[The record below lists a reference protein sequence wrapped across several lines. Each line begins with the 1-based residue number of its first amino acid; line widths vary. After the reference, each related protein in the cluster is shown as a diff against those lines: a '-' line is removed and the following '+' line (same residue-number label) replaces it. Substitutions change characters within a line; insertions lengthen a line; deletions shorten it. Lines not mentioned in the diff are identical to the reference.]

1 MCPSLNNIKDVI
13 KMAEKQQKNV
23 ENDDLKIEIER
34 MRNELNIIVIKE
46 DNKNIN
52 EEVIEIS
59 KKLDELIVK
68 YIRNV

>member
-1 MCPSLNNIKDVI
+1 M
-13 KMAEKQQKNV
+13 KMADKDLYKEKQQKNV
-23 ENDDLKIEIER
+23 KNDDLKIEIER

>member
-13 KMAEKQQKNV
+13 KMEKKQQKNV
-23 ENDDLKIEIER
+23 KNDDLKIEIER

>member
-1 MCPSLNNIKDVI
+1 MEK
-13 KMAEKQQKNV
+13 KQQKNV
-23 ENDDLKIEIER
+23 KNDDLKIEIER

>member
-1 MCPSLNNIKDVI
+1 
-13 KMAEKQQKNV
+13 MAEKQQNSV
-23 ENDDLKIEIER
+23 DNDDENYDLKLEIEK

-59 KKLDELIVK
+59 KKLDELIVR